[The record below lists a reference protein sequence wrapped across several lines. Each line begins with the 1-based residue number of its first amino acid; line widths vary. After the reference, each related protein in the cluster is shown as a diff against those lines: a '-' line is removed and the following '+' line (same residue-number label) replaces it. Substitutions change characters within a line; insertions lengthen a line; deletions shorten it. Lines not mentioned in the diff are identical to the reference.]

1 MEITAKRR
9 IKDLPLSE
17 RPYER
22 CESEGVSA
30 LSEAEL
36 LAIVLQTGTKTESA
50 VGLAERL
57 DRKSVV

>member
-1 MEITAKRR
+1 MDFNSMTVIL
-9 IKDLPLSE
+9 LPKSSA
-17 RPYER
+17 ER
-22 CESEGVSA
+22 CENEGVSA

-57 DRKSVV
+57 LKRTLVLR